1 MAVLLTAGSVYADRS
16 WSPPDQTGHAG
27 QFLETDGTNTLWAAT
42 SGGGSGGT
50 IGGAVTGGTP
60 NDVLFVDPSGN
71 LGQNNNFQYT
81 SSGGLNVKNIYSSF
95 GPTTPPV
102 RVVNGADFYGTDNTI
117 NGVQI
122 GVGNASAGTSAYSF
136 VYMNNNLA
144 VSADATHYAGLGYTS
159 SIYSDT
165 TFGTAANIASQFQLW
180 NTDGPLT
187 FLATNS
193 GTPQYMNF
201 VIGGAATTN
210 EQMRLNTTGLGLK
223 TAVPTHTLTLGS
235 TSTGIAYYN
244 TTDQTTNFERVL
256 SSWVSNVYTIA
267 TSAGGTGTIRNIALI
282 GGNTSLTVGQSDPSG
297 SGVNITRSSSSNAS
311 LLSVGS
317 SNGSLGFTSGTGTQ
331 AGIVIDPT
339 ITQTSTAGYRGL
351 WITPFESTT
360 GSGSKFLIDAGTNSA
375 QLASGTH
382 TSKFSVDN
390 AGNVILAGS
399 ITASGSG
406 NVFGTSN
413 IFGLNFTGTASVNIS
428 GVVSTSVAS
437 STQGRLF
444 SVDAGTLTR
453 SADTGTI
460 AQSATSSFGIP
471 TLAAGAATTY
481 TIASTVYIDGAPL
494 QGTNATITNAAALY
508 INTGTAVFNGG
519 LSTGFPNTTSNF
531 NVVGNTSISVTG
543 TTPIGGQSINYRS
556 LFNGQTSQIL
566 TVNDSYASM
575 MIGANAITTAA
586 SGTHAIVANLAVVAP
601 VITIGTAG
609 ITNAASLYV
618 QAAPTGATNNYALM
632 IGAGNVFFG
641 GKLTTYNSITTAGY
655 GIPAIYGSGRQTA
668 QTAADASVATYTVG
682 ASDGSFWVSGNVNVT
697 AFAVG
702 TFNEIVTYTDETNTV
717 QTLKLNFSSVTG
729 TIGIAIAATG
739 PFEGIP
745 AQIRAKAGT
754 AITISTTGT
763 FTSLTYNVEG
773 NITQVQ

>member
-1 MAVLLTAGSVYADRS
+1 MKIFKLREKIIIGLIALVLMGSYVYNVNAYIYN
-16 WSPPDQTGHAG
+16 P
-27 QFLETDGTNTLWAAT
+27 T
-42 SGGGSGGT
+42 SGGSGGGT
-50 IGGAVTGGTP
+50 IGSIVTGGTAGS
-60 NDVLFVDPSGN
+60 VLFVDPSGN
-71 LGQNNNFQYT
+71 LGQ
-81 SSGGLNVKNIYSSF
+81 
-95 GPTTPPV
+95 
-102 RVVNGADFYGTDNTI
+102 D
-117 NGVQI
+117 
-122 GVGNASAGTSAYSF
+122 
-136 VYMNNNLA
+136 
-144 VSADATHYAGLGYTS
+144 
-159 SIYSDT
+159 
-165 TFGTAANIASQFQLW
+165 
-180 NTDGPLT
+180 
-187 FLATNS
+187 NS
-193 GTPQYMNF
+193 GFYYDSVNH
-201 VIGGAATTN
+201 
-210 EQMRLNTTGLGLK
+210 RLGLQT
-223 TAVPTHTLTLGS
+223 TAPTHTLTLGS

-351 WITPFESTT
+351 WITPFESST

-375 QLASGTH
+375 QQASGTH

-481 TIASTVYIDGAPL
+481 TNASTLYIDGAPL
-494 QGTNATITNAAALY
+494 AGTNATITNAAALY
-508 INTGTAVFNGG
+508 VNSGVILAAGG
-519 LSTGFPNTTSNF
+519 VVSGFPNTTSNF
-531 NVVGNTSISVTG
+531 NLQGTTTMGTTG
-543 TTPIGGQSINYRS
+543 TVPLSTQSINYRS
-556 LFNGQTSQIL
+556 LFNAQTTQVL

-586 SGTHAIVANLAVVAP
+586 SGTHNVVANLAVVAP
-601 VITIGTAG
+601 VITIGTATV
-609 ITNAASLYV
+609 TNAASLYV
-618 QAAPTGATNNYALM
+618 DAAPTGATNNYALLVNSGISSFVGG
-632 IGAGNVFFG
+632 IGTRTGGVIDNGTFFTTNSGGISSSTVPANLFAGATSIAYRAGFSNNSGASALTLNQSYANVIVGSSPFTTFTSGTHALLANMVVNPIGTVSSG
-641 GKLTTYNSITTAGY
+641 GATVTQTATQY
-655 GIPAIYGSGRQTA
+655 INGSGTGGTQNY
-668 QTAADASVATYTVG
+668 SLLVNGG
-682 ASDGSFWVSGNVNVT
+682 ASLLSGFGT
-697 AFAVG
+697 AIQAL
-702 TFNEIVTYTDETNTV
+702 TSTTNTV
-717 QTLKLNFSSVTG
+717 TVSQHTILCDATTGAQTDTLPTAASAYNTLTGEGQIFIFTKIDSGANACTLKGNGAENINGSNT
-729 TIGIAIAATG
+729 
-739 PFEGIP
+739 
-745 AQIRAKAGT
+745 KAN
-754 AITISTTGT
+754 TTQ
-763 FTSLTYNVEG
+763 YNSF
-773 NITQVQ
+773 QVQSNGTQWFVE